1 MSSKPSTPSFLSAAS
16 NSRHVRYFAF
26 GFFAVALLIS
36 LHIFGPSIGSLSLH
50 HGQEPDAAVPSDVP
64 IPEPQVERNYSIPN
78 HLHLLYA
85 LKDDTSNFNFQF
97 KNYLCLYGAV
107 KVWEPE
113 KIYFHTNAGTEAID
127 RARSGAA
134 GKWSQLILNHPGIII
149 NHVELQTNAG
159 NGMEIT
165 GMEARSDFARAKV
178 LQEYGGYYVDFDV
191 HALRDIRPLLKS
203 GYKAIIGIEF
213 GGLINL
219 GVVFTAARSLFI
231 DQWVTGMNA
240 AFDGGYVTHSNHVGT
255 KIRQHLEGHGNE
267 LLVVSQT
274 TFHPVDWTNE
284 GRHELWVN
292 HDFDDGT
299 FTNNLANHKDGDP
312 LPSFEH
318 EYRELE
324 QYRWDAPGQ
333 EYLKPEWSNWNWRR
347 SYMVHAFRNHAAHNY
362 EHISPR
368 YVLER
373 RSEYARMVYPWVW
386 EMYRDGI
393 VSIHDDYLG
402 KLVE

>member
-1 MSSKPSTPSFLSAAS
+1 
-16 NSRHVRYFAF
+16 
-26 GFFAVALLIS
+26 
-36 LHIFGPSIGSLSLH
+36 
-50 HGQEPDAAVPSDVP
+50 
-64 IPEPQVERNYSIPN
+64 
-78 HLHLLYA
+78 
-85 LKDDTSNFNFQF
+85 
-97 KNYLCLYGAV
+97 
-107 KVWEPE
+107 
-113 KIYFHTNAGTEAID
+113 
-127 RARSGAA
+127 
-134 GKWSQLILNHPGIII
+134 
-149 NHVELQTNAG
+149 
-159 NGMEIT
+159 
-165 GMEARSDFARAKV
+165 
-178 LQEYGGYYVDFDV
+178 
-191 HALRDIRPLLKS
+191 
-203 GYKAIIGIEF
+203 
-213 GGLINL
+213 
-219 GVVFTAARSLFI
+219 VVFTAARSLFI

-255 KIRQHLEGHGNE
+255 KIRQHLEGQGNE

-299 FTNNLANHKDGDP
+299 FTNNLENHRDGDP

-347 SYMVHAFRNHAAHNY
+347 SYMVHAFRNHGAHNY

-386 EMYRDGI
+386 ELYRDGI
-393 VSIHDDYLG
+393 VSIHDDYMG
-402 KLVE
+402 KVAA